1 MKAAQL
7 FRLMGAALGLQLVL
21 GGLLTFGFI
30 SPLAHIVV
38 GLVLFA
44 IAIATMAAC
53 IFAKPV
59 HKALRR
65 VSVLIVLLLLLQIVL
80 GFATLGSGSEVVAF
94 FHFLVALVI
103 FGATISGTT
112 MAVSSARS
120 ATGDSS
126 GRQPLVGRESPSS

>member
-7 FRLMGAALGLQLVL
+7 FKLMGAALGLQLVL

-30 SPLAHIVV
+30 SPLAHIAV

-53 IFAKPV
+53 LLANPV

-65 VSVLIVLLLLLQIVL
+65 VSALIVLLLLLQMVL
-80 GFATLGSGSEVVAF
+80 GFATLGSGSEAVAF
-94 FHFLVALVI
+94 FHFLVALAI

-126 GRQPLVGRESPSS
+126 GHRSLAGLESPSS